1 MLINL
6 KKITHKLNERVIFYM
21 KKTIIIVLSIFIIY
35 QITNNKENIIIPKSA
50 IRLRIIADSNSVYD
64 QYIKNEVKKI
74 MEAEIKDNLNDI
86 TEIET
91 SRNIIKSNINKY
103 REKIEKLFIKK
114 NYNKEININFGL
126 NYFPKKVYKGVTYE
140 QGDYEYL
147 VITIGSGQGDN
158 WWCVLFPPLCFLDFG
173 DGDHVHE
180 HNEEHEEEIEVS
192 FFIVEVVMNLW
203 HRITA

>member
-1 MLINL
+1 
-6 KKITHKLNERVIFYM
+6 
-21 KKTIIIVLSIFIIY
+21 
-35 QITNNKENIIIPKSA
+35 
-50 IRLRIIADSNSVYD
+50 
-64 QYIKNEVKKI
+64 
-74 MEAEIKDNLNDI
+74 MEEEIKDNLNDI

-140 QGDYEYL
+140 QGDYESL

-158 WWCVLFPPLCFLDFG
+158 WWCVLFPPLCLLEAEENTEVEYKFKVLELLDKIFKK
-173 DGDHVHE
+173 
-180 HNEEHEEEIEVS
+180 
-192 FFIVEVVMNLW
+192 
-203 HRITA
+203 

>member
-1 MLINL
+1 
-6 KKITHKLNERVIFYM
+6 M

-114 NYNKEININFGL
+114 NYFHLK
-126 NYFPKKVYKGVTYE
+126 
-140 QGDYEYL
+140 
-147 VITIGSGQGDN
+147 
-158 WWCVLFPPLCFLDFG
+158 
-173 DGDHVHE
+173 
-180 HNEEHEEEIEVS
+180 
-192 FFIVEVVMNLW
+192 
-203 HRITA
+203 R

>member
-1 MLINL
+1 
-6 KKITHKLNERVIFYM
+6 M

-35 QITNNKENIIIPKSA
+35 QITNNKENIIIPKRA

-74 MEAEIKDNLNDI
+74 MEEEIKDNLNDI

-140 QGDYEYL
+140 QGDYESL

-158 WWCVLFPPLCFLDFG
+158 WWCVLFPPLCLLEAEENTEVEYKFKVLELLDKIFKK
-173 DGDHVHE
+173 
-180 HNEEHEEEIEVS
+180 
-192 FFIVEVVMNLW
+192 
-203 HRITA
+203 

>member
-1 MLINL
+1 
-6 KKITHKLNERVIFYM
+6 M

-74 MEAEIKDNLNDI
+74 MEEEIKDNLNDI

-103 REKIEKLFIKK
+103 R
-114 NYNKEININFGL
+114 
-126 NYFPKKVYKGVTYE
+126 
-140 QGDYEYL
+140 
-147 VITIGSGQGDN
+147 
-158 WWCVLFPPLCFLDFG
+158 
-173 DGDHVHE
+173 
-180 HNEEHEEEIEVS
+180 
-192 FFIVEVVMNLW
+192 
-203 HRITA
+203 

>member
-1 MLINL
+1 
-6 KKITHKLNERVIFYM
+6 M

-114 NYNKEININFGL
+114 KYNKEININFGL

-140 QGDYEYL
+140 QGDYESL

-158 WWCVLFPPLCFLDFG
+158 WWCVLFPPLCLLEAEENTEVEYKFKVLELLDKIFKK
-173 DGDHVHE
+173 
-180 HNEEHEEEIEVS
+180 
-192 FFIVEVVMNLW
+192 
-203 HRITA
+203 

>member
-1 MLINL
+1 
-6 KKITHKLNERVIFYM
+6 M

-50 IRLRIIADSNSVYD
+50 IRLSIIADSNSVYD

-140 QGDYEYL
+140 QGDYESL

-158 WWCVLFPPLCFLDFG
+158 WWCVLFPPLCLLEAEENTEVEYKFKVLELLDKIFKK
-173 DGDHVHE
+173 
-180 HNEEHEEEIEVS
+180 
-192 FFIVEVVMNLW
+192 
-203 HRITA
+203 

>member
-1 MLINL
+1 
-6 KKITHKLNERVIFYM
+6 M

-140 QGDYEYL
+140 QGNYESL

-158 WWCVLFPPLCFLDFG
+158 WWCVLFPPLCLIEAEESTEVEYKSFIKEVLDKYF
-173 DGDHVHE
+173 
-180 HNEEHEEEIEVS
+180 
-192 FFIVEVVMNLW
+192 
-203 HRITA
+203 

>member
-1 MLINL
+1 
-6 KKITHKLNERVIFYM
+6 M

-35 QITNNKENIIIPKSA
+35 QITNNKENIIITKSA

-114 NYNKEININFGL
+114 NYTKEININFGL

-140 QGDYEYL
+140 QGDYESL

-158 WWCVLFPPLCFLDFG
+158 WWCVLFPPLCLLEAEENTEVEYKFKVLELLDKIFKK
-173 DGDHVHE
+173 
-180 HNEEHEEEIEVS
+180 
-192 FFIVEVVMNLW
+192 
-203 HRITA
+203 